1 MRASF
6 SSTQE
11 PMKPESRLSSEQGL
25 DSAVNLAGLAGDH
38 YDNGIRAWL
47 VKWSAAF
54 RLNAPH
60 QWFVAAV

>member
-47 VKWSAAF
+47 VK
-54 RLNAPH
+54 
-60 QWFVAAV
+60 